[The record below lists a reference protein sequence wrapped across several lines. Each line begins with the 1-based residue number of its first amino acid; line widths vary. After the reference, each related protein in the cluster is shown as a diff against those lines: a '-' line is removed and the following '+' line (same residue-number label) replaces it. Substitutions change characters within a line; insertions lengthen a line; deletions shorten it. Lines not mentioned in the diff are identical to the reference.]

1 MTKIPCSTIPSTYDT
16 NEQTKPYVK
25 SLTFISRSIGD
36 GGWMGGGA
44 TGICVVRWWGVRGE
58 DKREALYDSSCTA
71 HSTSQKC
78 CTPPTNPNPN
88 PKRNDTY
95 TDIGEIREER
105 YQTNCYQTRCFTDL
119 YVTNYSFCITT
130 STCDLHM
137 GHFFSRRTSVVDP
150 EPSTG
155 FVKER
160 G

>member
-1 MTKIPCSTIPSTYDT
+1 MRLDCSPIVTVSSLMLLTLSEMVEVIHCTICS
-16 NEQTKPYVK
+16 
-25 SLTFISRSIGD
+25 
-36 GGWMGGGA
+36 
-44 TGICVVRWWGVRGE
+44 
-58 DKREALYDSSCTA
+58 TA

-130 STCDLHM
+130 STCDLSWDISSVT
-137 GHFFSRRTSVVDP
+137 GHVVTVTFVCIERD
-150 EPSTG
+150 G
-155 FVKER
+155 FVPLCTTDVVGVVSSLVWNLGATRYHEDCFFY
-160 G
+160 

>member
-1 MTKIPCSTIPSTYDT
+1 
-16 NEQTKPYVK
+16 
-25 SLTFISRSIGD
+25 
-36 GGWMGGGA
+36 
-44 TGICVVRWWGVRGE
+44 VRGE
-58 DKREALYDSSCTA
+58 DKRETLYDSSCTA

-78 CTPPTNPNPN
+78 CTPPTNPN

-137 GHFFSRRTSVVDP
+137 GHFFSHRTSVVDP

-160 G
+160 GQVNGWRGLRRRLFFLQEYPFRKYSGIVSIPKYLT